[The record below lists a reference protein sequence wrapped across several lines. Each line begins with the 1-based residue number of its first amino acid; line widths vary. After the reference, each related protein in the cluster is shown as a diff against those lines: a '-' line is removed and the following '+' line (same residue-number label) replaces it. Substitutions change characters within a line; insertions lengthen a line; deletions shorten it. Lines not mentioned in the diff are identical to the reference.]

1 MIMAKRTT
9 IAKCRGWL
17 EAQPEGLERDEL
29 LQILHE
35 MDTHQNN
42 RTKGNYYLVCMGP
55 KSFEKYQR
63 LVLE

>member
-1 MIMAKRTT
+1 
-9 IAKCRGWL
+9 
-17 EAQPEGLERDEL
+17 